1 MSTGARVLKTLSKQG
16 KTMSDLANHLGT
28 APSTIN
34 GWKQKNRNPSSEII
48 IPICEF
54 LNVSVMYILTGE
66 PQYEDIPFEKTA
78 NVHKTKVSSS
88 NVISDKI
95 NKLSERSQSTVDDL
109 VEFLIYKEKTKNKK
123 QDNVLISKVTEESAP
138 YNKEIK
144 EQTVEEAQV
153 YIPMLGYIAAG
164 QPIDLPDDYTFD
176 DVVAMPCTK
185 EAEQADFALQIK
197 GDSMYPLIDDGETI
211 LVKRQSTAR
220 DGQIVVASINNATTL
235 KKFYQFPDRVEL
247 HAINIKYAPIIINNA
262 YTDFRILGVKL

>member
-1 MSTGARVLKTLSKQG
+1 MKIIERMFQIMNIKKIKSVEIADSLGIRKSVISSWKTRIC
-16 KTMSDLANHLGT
+16 NP
-28 APSTIN
+28 PSEYIV
-34 GWKQKNRNPSSEII
+34 R
-48 IPICEF
+48 ICE
-54 LNVSVMYILTGE
+54 LLDVDVMYFLTGKE
-66 PQYEDIPFEKTA
+66 CYSHLPFDA
-78 NVHKTKVSSS
+78 ISS
-88 NVISDKI
+88 NLPTEEEKI
-95 NKLSERSQSTVDDL
+95 IKLYHSLNEKNQAKIEGMLELLCSEPD
-109 VEFLIYKEKTKNKK
+109 NKK
-123 QDNVLISKVTEESAP
+123 QSEVPELLKVAREPATYKEGIDVTYPEET
-138 YNKEIK
+138 KI
-144 EQTVEEAQV
+144 

-197 GDSMYPLIDDGETI
+197 GDSMYPLIEDGDTI

-247 HAINIKYAPIIINNA
+247 HAINIKYAPIIINNN